1 MRIGS
6 LFSGI
11 GGLDL
16 GFEWEGFEVAWFCES
31 NEFCQKILKKHW
43 PGVPI
48 YDDITTLEGKKCPK
62 VEVLTGGFPCQD
74 VSHAGRRAGIKE
86 GTRSGLWF
94 HYARLID
101 EIRPRYVVIENVPG
115 LIGNGLDIVLDD
127 LERIGYKTLQPILL
141 EAATVG
147 APHKRER
154 IFIVA
159 YSDSTRQAP
168 GWKDRRMG
176 GKRKSTKKDLANSE
190 SVNVERGKQERHQ
203 RRKSKEEARGGSS
216 DVADTRRDGRH
227 EKRQGGRPPRLGRAK
242 RTESKRGDKPS
253 PAAECRGE
261 DATDAE
267 RGLPQARSL
276 AGCEEGADIGSEPGR
291 GGWWQ
296 TEPDVGRVA
305 ARIPDRVDRLKG
317 LGNAVVPQCAQVIA
331 KAIKYIHYNLTGE
344 VI

>member
-11 GGLDL
+11 GGLDI
-16 GFEWEGFEVAWFCES
+16 GFEWEGFEVAWFCEN
-31 NEFCQKILKKHW
+31 NEFCRKILKKHW

-48 YDDITTLEGKKCPK
+48 YDDITKLDGKKCPK
-62 VEVLTGGFPCQD
+62 VDILTGGFPCQD
-74 VSHAGRRAGIKE
+74 ISTAGKRAGIKE

-94 HYARLID
+94 HYARVIG
-101 EIRPRYVVIENVPG
+101 EVRPKYVIIENVPG

-127 LERIGYKTLQPILL
+127 LERLGYKTLQPILL

-159 YSDSTRQAP
+159 HSKNFNGKRAKSKRHRCRKSEKEIGGRSASVAYSNSTRATSSRENR
-168 GWKDRRMG
+168 GMG
-176 GKRKSTKKDLANSE
+176 RKRKP
-190 SVNVERGKQERHQ
+190 
-203 RRKSKEEARGGSS
+203 SKE
-216 DVADTRRDGRH
+216 DVAN
-227 EKRQGGRPPRLGRAK
+227 P
-242 RTESKRGDKPS
+242 KRGRIQGERQDDEGKPNPDGS
-253 PAAECRGE
+253 GE
-261 DATDAE
+261 ATANAE

-276 AGCEEGADIGSEPGR
+276 FGCEEGADIGSEPGR

-296 TEPDVGRVA
+296 IEPSVGRVA
-305 ARIPDRVDRLKG
+305 SRVPDRMDRLKA

-331 KAIKYIHYNLTGE
+331 KAIKYIHYQLTGE
-344 VI
+344 MI